1 MAQDYPE
8 CSGFGRRREADGS
21 QTRRWS
27 KGVRKDRR
35 RLPAEPG
42 AAVRP
47 LHSARGIPFGRAT
60 GTRPPP
66 VFCGWHEPPLTHRL
80 TMRAVQ
86 SLEPARRKVRHAEAE
101 GVGPSSRRG
110 TGSGRWVDPPERLAG
125 APTHRQ
131 ECAGA
136 FAGGLDSRD
145 GGTLGVTTQLC
156 FLKTRRSLARRH
168 RSPRLSRLE
177 PSANHRAWQLT
188 PSYGSCTRERA
199 CVPSGSDTGSCCSI
213 F

>member
-110 TGSGRWVDPPERLAG
+110 TGSGRWVDPPGTFGRRADASSRVCWCIRG
-125 APTHRQ
+125 GPRQPRWGHSGRYYPTLLSKNTQ
-131 ECAGA
+131 EFG
-136 FAGGLDSRD
+136 
-145 GGTLGVTTQLC
+145 
-156 FLKTRRSLARRH
+156 
-168 RSPRLSRLE
+168 
-177 PSANHRAWQLT
+177 
-188 PSYGSCTRERA
+188 
-199 CVPSGSDTGSCCSI
+199 
-213 F
+213 